1 MRALRFSENLL
12 FKGIDDEKE
21 EILNHIKSGN
31 DVFNIYLL
39 CKTHNQNLFE
49 LFEVSELL
57 TPYYSRQNYLVL
69 GLARGKQKGMELAKE
84 IIEDYYNKHGSL
96 EGIKN
101 AIGN

>member
-1 MRALRFSENLL
+1 ML
-12 FKGIDDEKE
+12 FKGIDEDEKE

-39 CKTHNQNLFE
+39 CKSQSQNLFE

-57 TPYYSRQNYLVL
+57 TPYYKRKNYLVL
-69 GLARGKQKGMELAKE
+69 GIARGKQKGMELTKE
-84 IIEDYYNKHGSL
+84 IIENYYNKKGSL

-101 AIGN
+101 SF